1 MKPNAPPPSATRLC
15 VIFLGYLIAIA
26 GALSFLSVPLYV
38 TFLTFIAGLGVTA
51 LGAGRDYSAQVFT
64 WRTWLV
70 WIAGCAVLM
79 GVLWLIGQ
87 DRIRHWTPH
96 PAGYQIVWLVCLTV
110 FRHLRQIL
118 PHGPSS
124 AHE

>member
-15 VIFLGYLIAIA
+15 VIIIGYLIAIA
-26 GALSFLSVPLYV
+26 GALSFLSVPVHV
-38 TFLTFIAGLGVTA
+38 TFLTFLAGLCVAA
-51 LGAGRDYSAQVFT
+51 LGAGRDYAGRAFT
-64 WRTWLV
+64 RSTWLV

-87 DRIRHWTPH
+87 ERIRLWTPH
-96 PAGYQIVWLVCLTV
+96 PAGYQLVWLVCLTF

-118 PHGPSS
+118 YPDASS